1 MPQVASRDSTLIAFE
16 LAGDGP
22 PVILVLGAFNHRSSG
37 APLAAS
43 LAPRF
48 TVLNYDR
55 RGRGESG
62 DTPHYAVEREIE
74 DLDALIAEAGGSACV
89 FGHSSGA
96 TLALQAAARG
106 LAITRLALY
115 EPPIVVDDERP
126 RPPADLAA
134 RLAKL
139 VASGQR
145 GEAVEHFQTEGVGIP
160 IEVVAQMRSAPFR
173 PAFEAMAH
181 TLVYE
186 ALITGD
192 VSVPSDL
199 AASVTVPTLTLAGG
213 ASPAWMRRG
222 VQALAAALPAARHRT
237 LEGQTHDIVP
247 AVVAPVLA
255 EFFAG

>member
-1 MPQVASRDSTLIAFE
+1 MPKVASRDSTPIAFE
-16 LAGDGP
+16 RSGDGP
-22 PVILVLGAFNHRSSG
+22 PVILVLGAFNDRSSG
-37 APLAAS
+37 APLAAR
-43 LAPRF
+43 LAQQF

-55 RGRGESG
+55 RGRGE
-62 DTPHYAVEREIE
+62 REIE
-74 DLDALIAEAGGSACV
+74 DLDALIAAAGGSACV

-96 TLALQAAARG
+96 TLALQAAARR
-106 LAITRLALY
+106 LAITRLALH

-134 RLAKL
+134 RLAEL

-145 GEAVEHFQTEGVGIP
+145 GEAVELFQTEGVGIP
-160 IEVVAQMRSAPFR
+160 IEVVAQMRTAPFR
-173 PAFEAMAH
+173 PALEAIAH

-186 ALITGD
+186 VLITGD
-192 VSVPSDL
+192 VSVPSGL

-213 ASPAWMRRG
+213 VSPAWMRRG
-222 VQALAAALPAARHRT
+222 VQALADALPAARHRT

-247 AVVAPVLA
+247 DVVAPVLA